1 MRLRSEKK
9 GNEASLKL
17 QLYTCDIFYFTENL
31 KQRQN
36 VRLPQLHSRPHDLLN
51 YDVIVSHS
59 WRIMFPPPPPPHCT
73 GHSNYGH
80 SSVDAVLAVITSNR
94 RDLIVSSHSAALMLC
109 MFNC

>member
-59 WRIMFPPPPPPHCT
+59 WRIMFPPPRLT
-73 GHSNYGH
+73 
-80 SSVDAVLAVITSNR
+80 VQVTVIMDT
-94 RDLIVSSHSAALMLC
+94 AASTLS
-109 MFNC
+109 